1 MNSEMMLLSKVGAVM
16 LLAAALTGN
25 AYAGCSSC
33 VAGSGGEWSSGLD
46 FIGADAEAVSVME
59 KNSEPEEAT
68 EEEEE
73 PIAPSSVIT
82 PEELAEDREGDQRLV
97 AAYVGVPGDASFI
110 EGSIHLPL
118 ASVFNEDG
126 TLKSPAEIADLF
138 GAAGITEDDPL
149 VIYGDDLVYETF
161 AFWVMKYLGHEEVF
175 ILDGAREDREA
186 AGLLF
191 VASPTPRAAEIYIQD
206 PNLDLLAG
214 DEDLAEAQLVDARS
228 AAEYDAGHMEGAVNI
243 DSSTLIGP
251 DGRLADDE
259 ALSSAFS
266 GLNKDQQVVFI
277 SSKGG
282 QASIDWYGFF
292 YIQGHEGSLYF
303 LGSQA

>member
-1 MNSEMMLLSKVGAVM
+1 MSSKMMLLSKVGAVM
-16 LLAAALTGN
+16 LLAATLSGS

-33 VAGSGGEWSSGLD
+33 VAGGGEWRSGLD
-46 FIGADAEAVSVME
+46 FIDASAEAVSVMD
-59 KNSEPEEAT
+59 KNTEPETA
-68 EEEEE
+68 EEEE
-73 PIAPSSVIT
+73 PVAPSSVIT
-82 PEELAEDREGDQRLV
+82 PEELAEDREGAQSLV
-97 AAYVGVPGDASFI
+97 AAYVGVPKDASFI
-110 EGSIHLPL
+110 LGSIQLPL

-138 GAAGITEDDPL
+138 GAAGITEDDPI
-149 VIYGDDLVYETF
+149 VVYGDDLMYETF
-161 AFWVMKYLGHEEVF
+161 AFWIMKYIGHEEVF
-175 ILDGAREDREA
+175 ILDGTKEDRKA

-191 VASPTPRAAEIYIQD
+191 VADPTPKAAATYNPT
-206 PNLDLLAG
+206 PNLDLLAS
-214 DEDLAEAQLVDARS
+214 DIDLAGGQLVDARS
-228 AAEYDAGHMEGAVNI
+228 VAEYDAGHLEGAVNI
-243 DSSTLIGP
+243 DSWTLMGQ

-266 GLNKDQQVVFI
+266 GLNEDQRVVFI

-292 YIQGHEGSLYF
+292 YTQRRQGSLYF

>member
-1 MNSEMMLLSKVGAVM
+1 MNSEMMLLSKVVAAM
-16 LLAAALTGN
+16 LLAAAISGS
-25 AYAGCSSC
+25 AYAACSC
-33 VAGSGGEWSSGLD
+33 CAGGSGGEWSSGPD

-59 KNSEPEEAT
+59 KNSETEEAT
-68 EEEEE
+68 EEEDE
-73 PIAPSSVIT
+73 PIAPSSAIT
-82 PEELAEDREGDQRLV
+82 PEELAEDRKGAQRLV
-97 AAYVGVPGDASFI
+97 MAYVGVPGDASFI

-138 GAAGITEDDPL
+138 GAA
-149 VIYGDDLVYETF
+149 
-161 AFWVMKYLGHEEVF
+161 FWVMKYIGHEEVF
-175 ILDGAREDREA
+175 LLEGTREDREA

-191 VASPTPRAAEIYIQD
+191 VANPTPRAAEIYIQD
-206 PNLDLLAG
+206 PNLDLLAS
-214 DEDLAEAQLVDARS
+214 DDDLTGAQLVDARS
-228 AAEYDAGHMEGAVNI
+228 AAEYDAWHMEGAVNI

-251 DGRLADDE
+251 NGRLADDE

-266 GLNKDQQVVFI
+266 GLNKDQPVVFI

-282 QASIDWYGFF
+282 QASIDWYSLFNT
-292 YIQGHEGSLYF
+292 QGHEGSLYF

>member
-1 MNSEMMLLSKVGAVM
+1 MSSDMMLLSKVVAVM
-16 LLAAALTGN
+16 LLALALSGS
-25 AYAGCSSC
+25 AYAGCSGC
-33 VAGSGGEWSSGLD
+33 AGGSGGEWSSGPS
-46 FIGADAEAVSVME
+46 FAGISAEAVSVMD
-59 KNSEPEEAT
+59 KNSEPETT
-68 EEEEE
+68 EMKE
-73 PIAPSSVIT
+73 PEAPSLEIT
-82 PEELAEDREGDQRLV
+82 PEELADDREGDQRLV

-110 EGSIHLPL
+110 EGSIQLPL

-138 GAAGITEDDPL
+138 GAAGITEDDPI
-149 VIYGDDLVYETF
+149 VIYGDDFVYETF

-175 ILDGAREDREA
+175 ILDGTREDREA

-191 VASPTPRAAEIYIQD
+191 VASPSPRAAEIYIQD

-214 DEDLAEAQLVDARS
+214 DDDLAGAQLVDARS
-228 AAEYDAGHMEGAVNI
+228 AADYDAGHMEGAVNI
-243 DSSTLIGP
+243 DASTLMGS

-266 GLNKDQQVVFI
+266 GLAEGLPVVI
-277 SSKGG
+277 YSSKGG
-282 QASIDWYGFF
+282 QASIVWYAL
-292 YIQGHEGSLYF
+292 YTQGRQASLYP